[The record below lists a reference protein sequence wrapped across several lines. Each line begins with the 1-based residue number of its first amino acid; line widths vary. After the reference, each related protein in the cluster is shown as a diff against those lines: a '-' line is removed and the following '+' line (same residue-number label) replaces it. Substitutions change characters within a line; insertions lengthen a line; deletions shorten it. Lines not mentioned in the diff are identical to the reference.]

1 MKTKQMRKIY
11 NFFAAKDFK
20 YQPCAA
26 RSFGEN
32 LVVCVCNRTYC
43 DNIEPIGDIQ
53 KGETI
58 QYLSDQTGKRL
69 VRSKLSPEAK
79 SRGINVFYQGCDF
92 STREYSYAETPGD
105 FALASFNLTEED
117 FLYKIPFIV
126 QAQLLSGNKT
136 RFFASPWSAP
146 GWMKTNGRMK
156 GGGRL
161 RGDEDGPYYKAWA
174 NYFIRFFGEYHRNGV
189 DFWGMTIQNE
199 PEAGLDPNWGWQA
212 MYFNAR
218 MERNFVK
225 NLLGP
230 ALKSR
235 SYTKNIKLMIND
247 DQRITLPEWADTV
260 LNDTE
265 AAKYVSGIAIHWY
278 TDKIKPASVL
288 TTTHDRHPN
297 HFILGTEA
305 CTGYLPGEHKPL
317 LGNWTRAEEY
327 LTDIIED
334 LSNWVVGWTDWNL
347 CLDMKGGPNWVGN
360 FVDAPVIVDAA
371 KQEYYKQPMWYAMAH
386 IRYAIYFTAK
396 GGELPK
402 GKK

>member
-1 MKTKQMRKIY
+1 MITGLQYTIGR
-11 NFFAAKDFK
+11 
-20 YQPCAA
+20 
-26 RSFGEN
+26 
-32 LVVCVCNRTYC
+32 V
-43 DNIEPIGDIQ
+43 PIA
-53 KGETI
+53 
-58 QYLSDQTGKRL
+58 S
-69 VRSKLSPEAK
+69 
-79 SRGINVFYQGCDF
+79 CDF

-278 TDKIKPASVL
+278 TDKMKPASVL

-386 IRYAIYFTAK
+386 ISKFVPPDSRRIGSQFQGAAPPGMAQLAFLDPEGRRVIAIANTDSDPHTISIKEHDSAVYYNTD
-396 GGELPK
+396 LPAHSFLTVVL
-402 GKK
+402 G